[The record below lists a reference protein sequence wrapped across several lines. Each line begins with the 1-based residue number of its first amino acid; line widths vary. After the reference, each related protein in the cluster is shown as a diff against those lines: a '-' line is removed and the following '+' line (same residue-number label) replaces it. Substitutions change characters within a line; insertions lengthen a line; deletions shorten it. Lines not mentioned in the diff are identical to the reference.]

1 MAITKNVATRLHEA
15 IRDGVVLDLRTG
27 DLKDDDAKGT
37 KPWGDERTVAADQLV
52 DLVSTHPG
60 DGTPLK
66 PLHLIGANIVGDLAF
81 AGLQLE
87 RLIVLQDCRLDGAV
101 NLRETSLVSL
111 RLPGCV
117 VAGGLD
123 GRSLRA
129 RGSIELGHGFAS
141 NAPVDLTGA
150 SIGGELVCVGGEF
163 SAEEEPALSLR
174 TASVRG
180 GMFCG
185 SGFIAHGEVRTDDTR
200 IGGQFIC
207 SRGRFLNPG
216 GIALSIDRAIV
227 SGSVHCTEGFTAEGE
242 VRMLGASIS
251 GPLVCTGGTFQNPGD
266 IALSADRASIQGGVF
281 FDKEFVANGE
291 VRVPGARIGGQFN
304 CDDGHFNNADGIALT
319 LDSAVI
325 EGNLYCSGNFTARG
339 RTSVRAAS
347 LHRHVAWQGGSFENP
362 GGFAL
367 TMEGTDIAGS
377 LLFGEEFTAKGLV
390 GLDGAKVGGRLLFA
404 GKISPDGPALDLEG
418 ARIAKELVLT
428 PSESLA
434 GWVDLTNAQV
444 SHIVDCPEAWDG
456 GYELSG
462 LKYQTLKGTPEKAE
476 KSHWWEGNPALRT
489 RLTWL
494 KQNRGGYQPQIYD
507 QLANSYEQAGLD
519 SQRRQVLIEKQRQG
533 RQHLAAPAKLWNVVE
548 DALVGFGYRTW
559 RAVIPFAA
567 LLIFGLFFFDAHR
580 HDIVPKNPALES
592 PDFHPLIY
600 TLDLL
605 VPVVTLGL
613 RENYTATGIA
623 QTVST
628 IYVVAGWVLTT
639 AIIAALT
646 GLLRRAD

>member
-1 MAITKNVATRLHEA
+1 MAITKNVADRLREA
-15 IRDGVVLDLRTG
+15 VSDGVVLDLRIG
-27 DLKDDDAKGT
+27 DPEVDDAKGS
-37 KPWGDERTVAADQLV
+37 KAWGEGRTIAAGQLV
-52 DLVSTHPG
+52 ELISTRSG
-60 DGTPLK
+60 DSTPLK
-66 PLHLIGANIVGDLAF
+66 PLHLIGANIVGDLVLE
-81 AGLQLE
+81 GLQLE
-87 RLIVLQDCRLDGAV
+87 RLIVLQDCRLNGAL

-117 VAGGLD
+117 IGGID
-123 GRSLRA
+123 GRNLRA
-129 RGSIELGHGFAS
+129 RGTIELDQGFAS

-150 SIGGELVCVGGEF
+150 SVDGELVCIGGEF
-163 SAEEEPALSLR
+163 SPEGGPALSLM

-180 GMFCG
+180 GVFCG
-185 SGFIAHGEVRTDDTR
+185 SGFTAHGEVLADDAR

-207 SRGRFLNPG
+207 SRGNFLNPG

-227 SGSVHCTEGFTAEGE
+227 SGSVHCKEGFTAEGE
-242 VRMLGASIS
+242 VRMLGVSIS
-251 GPLVCTGGTFQNPGD
+251 GPLVCTGGAFHNPGD
-266 IALSADRASIQGGVF
+266 MALSADRASIQGGVF
-281 FDKEFVANGE
+281 FDKQFVANGQ

-304 CDDGHFNNADGIALT
+304 CDDGHFHNAGDIALT

-325 EGNLYCSGNFTARG
+325 EGNLYCDGDFTAKG
-339 RTSVRAAS
+339 KISIRAAS
-347 LHRHVAWQGGSFENP
+347 LHRHVAWQGGYFEDP
-362 GGFAL
+362 GDFAL
-367 TMEGTDIAGS
+367 IMEGSDIAGS
-377 LLFGEEFTAKGLV
+377 LLFGKEFTAKGLV
-390 GLDGAKVGGRLLFA
+390 GLDGVKIGGRLLFA
-404 GKISPDGPALDLEG
+404 GKISSDGAALDLEG
-418 ARIAKELVLT
+418 ARIAKDLILT

-434 GWVDLTNAQV
+434 GWIDLTNAQV
-444 SHIVDCPEAWDG
+444 NHVVDCPEAWGG

-462 LKYQTLKGTPEKAE
+462 LRYQTLKGTPEKVE
-476 KSHWWEGNPALRT
+476 KSHWWERNPALRA

-519 SQRRQVLIEKQRQG
+519 SQRRQVLIEKQRRG
-533 RQHLAAPAKLWNVVE
+533 RQHLAMPAKLWSVVE

-567 LLIFGLFFFDAHR
+567 LLIFGLFFFGEHR
-580 HDIVPKNPALES
+580 HEIVPKNSTLET
-592 PDFHPLIY
+592 PDFHPFIY

-613 RENYTATGIA
+613 RESYTARGIA

-646 GLLRRAD
+646 GLLRRVD